1 MTKGLKDGEPNGR
14 DIYPDIIDHP
24 HWQSPTRPHMSLYDR
39 AAQFSPF
46 DALTGYSDMISEE
59 QRLTEK
65 KIELSETALEKLNQ
79 KFKLIDDMLKNGR
92 KPVISITYFEPDLL
106 KDGGRYETITGQIAR
121 IDVVGR
127 KILLSLP
134 EAQGRQREIRI
145 SDITD
150 VHGESVEWL
159 EPGWPGSE

>member
-24 HWQSPTRPHMSLYDR
+24 HWQSPKRPHMSLYDR

-65 KIELSETALEKLNQ
+65 KVELSETDLEKLNR
-79 KFKLIDDMLKNGR
+79 KFNLIEDMLRKGK

-106 KDGGRYETITGQIAR
+106 KEGGSYKTVTGQIAR

-127 KILLSLP
+127 KIHLSLP
-134 EAQGRQREIRI
+134 EARNRHREIDI
-145 SDITD
+145 SDISD
-150 VHGESVEWL
+150 IQG
-159 EPGWPGSE
+159 